1 MKQLDPKSIIFI
13 PDLAISFNRM
23 FSGLRSQWIILHSDK
38 YNSAYNIWIAN
49 LLTKSSSNP

>member
-13 PDLAISFNRM
+13 PDLAISFKSI
-23 FSGLRSQWIILHSDK
+23 FSGFRSQCIILHSAK
-38 YNSAYNIWIAN
+38 YNKPYNIWIAN